1 MEILPSI
8 HQKQVMS
15 RMNELATIEA
25 LLFVAGD
32 EGLSLEE
39 ISSLL
44 ECSTQQAYQFLMRL
58 QKEYNTLATR
68 GLMLLE
74 VGNQYQLA
82 TKKEYADVIKKY
94 AVSPLTTNLS
104 QAALETLAIIAYK
117 QPLTRMEIDEI
128 RGVQTSG
135 ALQKLSLRGL
145 VEEKGRVEG
154 PGRAIL
160 YGTSDYFMD
169 YFGLKDLNDLPKITE
184 LETETSEKESD
195 LFFERF
201 NQQFEQEQK

>member
-1 MEILPSI
+1 
-8 HQKQVMS
+8 
-15 RMNELATIEA
+15 MNKAAAVEA

-39 ISSLL
+39 IASILS
-44 ECSTQQAYQFLMRL
+44 CSTQHAYRLLMQL
-58 QKEYNTLATR
+58 QKEYDSSAER

-74 VGNQYQLA
+74 VGEQYQLA
-82 TKKEYADVIKKY
+82 TKKEYAEVIKSY
-94 AVSPLTTNLS
+94 AISPLSTNLS

-135 ALQKLSLRGL
+135 ALQKLTLRGL
-145 VEEKGRVEG
+145 IEEKGRVEG

-160 YGTSDYFMD
+160 YGTSRYFLD
-169 YFGLKDLNDLPKITE
+169 YFGLKKLSELPKISD
-184 LETETSEKESD
+184 LEQEPAENESD
-195 LFFERF
+195 LFFEQF
-201 NQQFEQEQK
+201 NQQFIDIPSEQKNDH

>member
-1 MEILPSI
+1 
-8 HQKQVMS
+8 
-15 RMNELATIEA
+15 MNETAAIET

-32 EGLSLEE
+32 EGLALSE

-44 ECSTQQAYQFLMRL
+44 ACSTQHAYQLLREL
-58 QKEYNTLATR
+58 QIECEASETR
-68 GLMLLE
+68 GLTLLE
-74 VGNQYQLA
+74 VGEQYQLA
-82 TKKEYADVIKKY
+82 TKKDYAEIIKNY
-94 AVSPLTTNLS
+94 AISPLSTNLS

-135 ALQKLSLRGL
+135 SLQKLTIRGL
-145 VEEKGRVEG
+145 IEEKGRVEG

-160 YGTSDYFMD
+160 YGTAHYFLD
-169 YFGLKDLNDLPKITE
+169 YFGLKQLSELPEISEIE
-184 LETETSEKESD
+184 LKDSEKESD

-201 NQQFEQEQK
+201 NEQFS

>member
-1 MEILPSI
+1 MD
-8 HQKQVMS
+8 
-15 RMNELATIEA
+15 ELAAIEA

-39 ISSLL
+39 ISVLL
-44 ECSTQQAYQFLMRL
+44 ECSTQQVYQFLMRL
-58 QKEYNTLATR
+58 QKEYESLTYR
-68 GLMLLE
+68 GLMLIE

-82 TKKEYADVIKKY
+82 TKKEYADIIKKY

-135 ALQKLSLRGL
+135 ALQKLTLRGL
-145 VEEKGRVEG
+145 VESKGRVEG

-160 YGTSDYFMD
+160 YGTSAYFMD
-169 YFGLKDLNDLPKITE
+169 YFGLKDLDDLPEITD
-184 LETETSEKESD
+184 LETVNNEKESD

-201 NQQFEQEQK
+201 NQQFEDEKNRVY

>member
-1 MEILPSI
+1 MQ
-8 HQKQVMS
+8 QKNKECE
-15 RMNELATIEA
+15 RMNETAAIEA

-32 EGLSLEE
+32 EGLSLAE
-39 ISSLL
+39 IASILS
-44 ECSTQQAYQFLMRL
+44 CSTQEAYQLLMQL
-58 QKEYNTLATR
+58 QKECDTSITR

-74 VGNQYQLA
+74 VGERYQLA
-82 TKKEYADVIKKY
+82 TKKEYADVIKSY
-94 AVSPLTTNLS
+94 AVSPLSTNLS

-135 ALQKLSLRGL
+135 AIQKLVIRDLI
-145 VEEKGRVEG
+145 EEKGRVDG

-160 YGTSDYFMD
+160 YGTSRYFLD
-169 YFGLKDLNDLPKITE
+169 YFGLKELADLPKLTE
-184 LETETSEKESD
+184 IEEHSAETESD

-201 NQQFEQEQK
+201 SQQFSETDNE